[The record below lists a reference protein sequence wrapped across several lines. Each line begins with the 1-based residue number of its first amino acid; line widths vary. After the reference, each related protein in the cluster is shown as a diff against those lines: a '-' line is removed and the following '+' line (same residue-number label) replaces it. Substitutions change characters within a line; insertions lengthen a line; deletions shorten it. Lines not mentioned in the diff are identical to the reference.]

1 MTEPERPTRVA
12 FPGSQQ
18 SLRTEPGMTQ
28 VKAPPPQFAV
38 EAREVAR
45 TLQDA
50 FAEVLR
56 SVGAD
61 PSTPQSIVK
70 EVGLNKNLAWKVS
83 RIIQAEDAATALDLV
98 PGASGV
104 RIFMRAAAKAHANSD
119 ALSRAEDAIGAYEAL
134 IRTHTGDRATLE
146 MMGSELD
153 EARRQQRDEQHRK
166 LLFQGASYVWGAQ
179 ARAIVKMAAVIP
191 GDKPGY
197 MNFATISGF
206 IDFRRL
212 RPDVTWTM
220 AKRDSSNDDGSE
232 MPESP
237 WYPLDRS
244 GPTSA
249 PPLLKEFCSQPIPEL
264 QRVETTR
271 EIRYVLPEGEI
282 GNTGALTCLVGM
294 VQKDLPIYRTP
305 ENSYGTHS
313 ARCEVPA
320 ELMNIDMFF
329 HESLPFTH
337 RPEISLHSNVGGYAY
352 SKDGQQLPFN
362 ERIKDLG
369 VSTVPPPAPEIPRYR
384 QLMET
389 FFSMIGHPLGEFH
402 GYRVK
407 IAYPAYPTALVMGY
421 PLLKP

>member
-1 MTEPERPTRVA
+1 MFEHRASSRVA
-12 FPGSQQ
+12 FPGSQK
-18 SLRTEPGMTQ
+18 SLRPEPGMTQ
-28 VKAPPPQFAV
+28 VKSPPQFAID
-38 EAREVAR
+38 ARQVAR

-61 PSTPQSIVK
+61 PSTPQSIVR

-98 PGASGV
+98 PGNSGI
-104 RIFMRAAAKAHANSD
+104 RIFMKAATKARANPE
-119 ALSRAEDAIGAYEAL
+119 ALARAEAAIAAYEDL

-179 ARAIVKMAAVIP
+179 ARVIVKMGAATP
-191 GDKPGY
+191 GDKPGC
-197 MNFATISGF
+197 MNFATVSGF
-206 IDFRRL
+206 VDFRRI

-220 AKRDSSNDDGSE
+220 AKRDSTNDDGSE
-232 MPESP
+232 MPSAR
-237 WYPLDRS
+237 WFPLDQS
-244 GPTSA
+244 GPTDA
-249 PPLLKEFCSQPIPEL
+249 PPLLKDFCSQPIPQL

-271 EIRYVLPEGEI
+271 NIRYVLPPGEI
-282 GNTGALTCLVGM
+282 GNTGALTCLIGM
-294 VQKDLPIYRTP
+294 VQKDLPIHRTP
-305 ENSYGTHS
+305 ENTYGTHS

-320 ELMNIDMFF
+320 ELMNIDMFL
-329 HESLPFTH
+329 HDSLPFTH
-337 RPEISLHSNVGGYAY
+337 RPEISLHSNVGDYAY

-362 ERIKDLG
+362 ERVKDLG
-369 VSTVPPPAPEIPRYR
+369 VSNVPLAVPEIPRHR
-384 QLMET
+384 QLVDA
-389 FFSMIGHPLGEFH
+389 FFSMIGYPLGEFH

-421 PLLKP
+421 PLLER

>member
-1 MTEPERPTRVA
+1 
-12 FPGSQQ
+12 
-18 SLRTEPGMTQ
+18 MTQ
-28 VKAPPPQFAV
+28 VKSAPPQFAV
-38 EAREVAR
+38 DAREVAR

-70 EVGLNKNLAWKVS
+70 EVGLNKNLAWKIS

-98 PGASGV
+98 PGNSGV
-104 RIFMRAAAKAHANSD
+104 RIFMRAATKAHADRD
-119 ALSRAEDAIGAYEAL
+119 AVARAEEAITAYENL

-179 ARAIVKMAAVIP
+179 ARVIVKMGAAIP
-191 GDKPGY
+191 GDKPGL
-197 MNFATISGF
+197 MDFATVSGF

-212 RPDVTWTM
+212 RPDVMWTM

-232 MPESP
+232 MPQSR
-237 WYPLDRS
+237 WVPLDQS
-244 GPTSA
+244 KPSDA
-249 PPLLKEFCSQPIPEL
+249 PPLFKDFCSQPIPEL
-264 QRVETTR
+264 RRIETTR

-282 GNTGALTCLVGM
+282 GNTGALTCLIGM
-294 VQKDLPIYRTP
+294 VQKDLPMYRTA
-305 ENSYGTHS
+305 ENAYGTHA

-337 RPEISLHSNVGGYAY
+337 NPEITLHSNVGEYAY

-362 ERIKDLG
+362 ERVKDLG
-369 VSTVPPPAPEIPRYR
+369 VSAVPPASPEIPRYR

-389 FFSMIGHPLGEFH
+389 FFSMIGYPLGEFR

-421 PLLKP
+421 PLLEPTA